1 MPVPDKLCG
10 MIFSAKEHLLVLS
23 GKTFKTLQEQAFAIH
38 SPLPLITLG
47 IGVTIA
53 IASFEPASA
62 AGIVGDGTPGS
73 CTEAALNTALSNG
86 GNVYFNCGS
95 NPHTIRVTSEKVI
108 SANTLIDGMTNGKSL
123 ITLSGGGQNRIL
135 YAKDDVNL
143 TVKNLTIADGF
154 TTDKG
159 GGIYSGYRSK
169 LKVNNCKLKN
179 NKSTK
184 SGVDD
189 GGGAIY
195 VLSDSTVNI
204 ENSEF
209 TGNQASNGG
218 AIYNLLS
225 DLTVVKSTFKKN
237 QSVFS
242 VPGGNGGGGGAILID
257 GAKGKTGKIIIDD
270 STFTDNTAVA
280 QGGAIFLQLYENST
294 SSFEDLTLSENSV
307 TGNGN
312 QGYGGAIFHVGSE
325 TTLLSVDKTTVS
337 ANRASNQGGGFWNGN
352 NAKVNIS
359 NSTFSDND
367 AVSSDGKSGNG
378 GGLMITSGKINITNT
393 TIINN
398 YAGFQGGGIVADS
411 NTTITNVI
419 IAYNVANNGGNNW
432 NIKNNCFDQMTNGGN
447 NLQFPGPNLNDPSD
461 KYCAAGITVAQPNL
475 GL

>member
-1 MPVPDKLCG
+1 
-10 MIFSAKEHLLVLS
+10 
-23 GKTFKTLQEQAFAIH
+23 
-38 SPLPLITLG
+38 
-47 IGVTIA
+47 
-53 IASFEPASA
+53 
-62 AGIVGDGTPGS
+62 
-73 CTEAALNTALSNG
+73 
-86 GNVYFNCGS
+86 
-95 NPHTIRVTSEKVI
+95 
-108 SANTLIDGMTNGKSL
+108 MTNGKSL

-184 SGVDD
+184 IGVDD

-195 VLSDSTVNI
+195 VLSESTVNI

-209 TGNQASNGG
+209 TGNEARNGG

-225 DLTVVKSTFKKN
+225 DLTVVKSTFKNN
-237 QSVFS
+237 QLVLA

-257 GAKGKTGKIIIDD
+257 GAKGKTGKIIIHD

-280 QGGAIFLQLYENST
+280 QGGAIFLQLYGNST
-294 SSFEDLTLSENSV
+294 SSFENLTLSENSV
-307 TGNGN
+307 TGSGD

-325 TTLLSVDKTTVS
+325 TTLLSVANTTMS

-367 AVSSDGKSGNG
+367 AVSEDGNSGLG
-378 GGLMITSGKINITNT
+378 GGIMITSGKINITNT

-398 YAGFQGGGIVADS
+398 YAGLYGG
-411 NTTITNVI
+411 
-419 IAYNVANNGGNNW
+419 W
-432 NIKNNCFDQMTNGGN
+432 NC
-447 NLQFPGPNLNDPSD
+447 
-461 KYCAAGITVAQPNL
+461 CR
-475 GL
+475 